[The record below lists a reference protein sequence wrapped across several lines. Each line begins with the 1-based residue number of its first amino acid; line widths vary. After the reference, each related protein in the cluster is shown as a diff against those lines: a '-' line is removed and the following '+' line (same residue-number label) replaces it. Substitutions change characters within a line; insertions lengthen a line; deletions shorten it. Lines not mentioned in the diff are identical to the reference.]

1 MTTGDP
7 VKNAAE
13 RQALQKK
20 IAELDRQLGL
30 AFEEQKGRIPRVRP
44 SETGFPLGSWVV
56 TAIVGAWYFFGN
68 AIVPDFH
75 QQTERWALYLLV
87 LCAAVSLLLTVRNA
101 LNTLRFRRST
111 QAYDEE
117 ESAELRKLRLE
128 RDTLRKQ
135 LEGMKEL

>member
-75 QQTERWALYLLV
+75 QQTERWAL
-87 LCAAVSLLLTVRNA
+87 
-101 LNTLRFRRST
+101 
-111 QAYDEE
+111 
-117 ESAELRKLRLE
+117 
-128 RDTLRKQ
+128 
-135 LEGMKEL
+135 